1 MLSNFIVKVVP
12 LIKKKVIQI
21 TEGKRTTRK
30 IIDGLFLIARECPIP
45 EPFSKFTQ
53 TNYQQESGLH
63 QDCILDWERR
73 FAFYNNECGE
83 EFYSA

>member
-1 MLSNFIVKVVP
+1 MLSNFIVEVVP
-12 LIKKKVIQI
+12 LIKKKSYRSQRGR
-21 TEGKRTTRK
+21 EPQEKSSM
-30 IIDGLFLIARECPIP
+30 ARECPIP